1 MSNNE
6 GIGNG
11 YGCPIHEGFLQAIV
25 HLQQYCNINTRYAY
39 SHQLDRRC
47 KCSLHQILIQVKI
60 NVYQAIGLWPAE
72 RMFLIIIKSSP

>member
-1 MSNNE
+1 MSNNV

-47 KCSLHQILIQVKI
+47 KCSLHQILIQVKMS
-60 NVYQAIGLWPAE
+60 VYPGNGSMAGE
-72 RMFLIIIKSSP
+72 DVFNNN